1 MKKNLKTIIK
11 GFAGLALCSTMLLS
25 CGTKNSTEITVISR
39 ESGSGTRG
47 AFVELFEIEKKN
59 AEGKKI
65 DYTINSA
72 DISNSTEVVI
82 QSVAGNVNAIGY
94 ISLGSLNNSVKAL
107 KIDNATASVQSIKD
121 NSYKISRPFNILVKN
136 DNKDEK
142 VQDFINFILSKD
154 GQAVVENKGY
164 ISVTNNSSYVSK
176 ELSGKIT
183 VAGSSSVFPV
193 MEKLAEAYQKV
204 NSGMTVEVSQ
214 SDSGT
219 GITSATQGVCDIGMS
234 SRDLKDSEIE
244 KGIKPIKIA
253 IDGVA
258 VIVNKNNQ
266 LSNITKEEVCSIYT
280 GTITNWN
287 QVK

>member
-39 ESGSGTRG
+39 ESGSDTRG

-121 NSYKISRPFNILVKN
+121 NSYKISRPFNIVVKN

>member
-121 NSYKISRPFNILVKN
+121 NSYKISRPFNIVVKN

>member
-1 MKKNLKTIIK
+1 MKKNLITIIK

-121 NSYKISRPFNILVKN
+121 NSYKISRPFNIVVKN

>member
-121 NSYKISRPFNILVKN
+121 NSYKISRPFNIVVKN

-253 IDGVA
+253 LDGVA

-266 LSNITKEEVCSIYT
+266 LSNITKEEVCSIYI